1 MKLSLLMAMTGLLA
15 SSTGFAQDYD
25 DWEDSA
31 ETVQEVAPATRE
43 VVRGSYAKAN
53 VGAAA
58 YLGNFSGWVSAGTAV
73 SMGFGQDFI
82 DEEDFSMAWEA
93 NFTQGIHNGVN
104 YSSQGAAKCL
114 TEPDGTAPCLQ
125 GDLRTYTFT
134 AIVEAST
141 YVRRRIGLGIRLGA
155 GALMSPLL
163 IEETAWG
170 LVVGS
175 EFNGV
180 DPGYHGGVKP
190 LALFGPTFEYYSKL
204 AHFSVGIDADVF
216 YAIGFDLGVNATGY
230 MKYTF

>member
-1 MKLSLLMAMTGLLA
+1 MAMTGLLV

-25 DWEDSA
+25 DWEDTA
-31 ETVQEVAPATRE
+31 DTIQEVAPATRE

-58 YLGNFSGWVSAGTAV
+58 YLLDFSGWVSAGTAV
-73 SMGFGQDFI
+73 SMGFGKDFI
-82 DEEDFSMAWEA
+82 DQEDFSMAWEA

-104 YSSQGAAKCL
+104 YSSQGDAGCL
-114 TEPDGTAPCLQ
+114 ASGGAAPCLQ

-141 YVRRRIGLGIRLGA
+141 YVRRRYGLGLRVGA

-163 IEETAWG
+163 IEDAAYAGE
-170 LVVGS
+170 VVGGA
-175 EFNGV
+175 FRGLN
-180 DPGYHGGVKP
+180 PGYHDGVKP
-190 LALFGPTFEYYSKL
+190 LVLFGPTFEYYSKL